1 MKNRYSMN
9 RIKIAIA
16 DDYSVYRDGLR
27 VAISADNSLEVI
39 LEAANGDELLK
50 KIETDQPEL
59 IIMDYKMPV
68 MDGMEATK
76 MVKLNYPNIKVLV
89 ISMYEDAKFV
99 RHLTD
104 NGADGYLLKNAEP
117 EEIRHLIHELCGR

>member
-1 MKNRYSMN
+1 MN